1 VKWLQKFSEEK
12 IKGNMSKQTSVV
24 VIGGSAGSFTPLLK
38 ILKLLPENFRNPVIV
53 ILHRLKNVDSD
64 IERLISSALNKTH
77 VKEPEDKDEIKPG
90 YIYLAPRNYHLL
102 VEEDKTFSL
111 DYSELVDYSRP
122 SINVTMQS
130 VSNVYGKQVAGIVLC
145 GANSDGAAG
154 LQAIIKNGGTA
165 IVQQPS
171 TCEYAAM
178 PRAAMEMNK
187 EALVLSPEGI
197 ADFLRNHL

>member
-1 VKWLQKFSEEK
+1 
-12 IKGNMSKQTSVV
+12 MDKQLSVIA
-24 VIGGSAGSFTPLLK
+24 IGGSAGSFTPLLN
-38 ILKLLPENFRNPVIV
+38 ILKLLPANFPHPVIV
-53 ILHRLKNVDSD
+53 VLHRLKNVDSD
-64 IERLISSALNKTH
+64 IERLISFTLNKTQ
-77 VKEPEDKDEIKPG
+77 VREPEDKDEIKPG

-102 VEEDKTFSL
+102 IEEDKTFSL

-130 VSNVYGKQVAGIVLC
+130 IATVYGKRVTGIVLC

-154 LQAIIKNGGTA
+154 LQSIIKNGGTG

-178 PRAAMEMNK
+178 PRAAIEMNK
-187 EALVLSPEGI
+187 EAMVLSPEGI
-197 ADFLRNHL
+197 ADFLKNHL

>member
-1 VKWLQKFSEEK
+1 MKWQQKFLGEK
-12 IKGNMSKQTSVV
+12 TNGNMNKQLSVIA
-24 VIGGSAGSFTPLLK
+24 IGGSAGSFTPLLK
-38 ILKLLPENFRNPVIV
+38 ILKLLPESFLHPVII

-64 IERLISSALNKTH
+64 IDRLISSALNRTK
-77 VKEPEDKDEIKPG
+77 VREPEDKDEIKPG

-130 VSNVYGKQVAGIVLC
+130 ISAVYGKHVTGIVLC
-145 GANSDGAAG
+145 GANSDGASG
-154 LQAIIKNGGTA
+154 LQSIIQNGGTG

-178 PRAAMEMNK
+178 THAAIEMNK
-187 EALVLSPEGI
+187 EAMVLSPEGI
-197 ADFLRNHL
+197 ADFLKNHL